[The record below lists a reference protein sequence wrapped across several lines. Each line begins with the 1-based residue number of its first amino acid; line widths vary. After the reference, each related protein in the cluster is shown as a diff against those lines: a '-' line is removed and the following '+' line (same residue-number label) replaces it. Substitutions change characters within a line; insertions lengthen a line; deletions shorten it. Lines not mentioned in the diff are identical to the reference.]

1 MPEYPKRVEDL
12 YNYGQDVFT
21 MRANAQVP
29 PLEKLRLLPAFL
41 TYYLNLFRSLGF
53 AGMWR
58 LRQSARLEFEHWRLH
73 DWRQL
78 HDAGLTK
85 ENLDRIL
92 KEMCLA
98 KTMAEVLGLKK
109 AAQLRRRLSDRVSYA
124 VLRAVFAPPEAFVA
138 CGEVDFMGAFK
149 KFYLAYLE
157 AMHHAGL
164 QSAQVVEDTPDIFQ
178 VNITYCAWA
187 EIAKVIGNPLYC
199 YYSTC
204 YGDEVF
210 FPRLVETGGFK
221 FERYGTLGQ
230 GEPNCDHRFVRQN
243 RFTPSTSH

>member
-12 YNYGQDVFT
+12 YNYGQDVFS

-41 TYYLNLFRSLGF
+41 TYYYSLFRSLWF

-58 LRQSARLEFEHWRLH
+58 LSQSARVEFEHWRLH
-73 DWRQL
+73 DWTAL
-78 HDAGLTK
+78 HDAGLTQ
-85 ENLDRIL
+85 ENLDCIL
-92 KEMCLA
+92 KEMSLA
-98 KTMAEVLGLKK
+98 KVMAELLGLKK
-109 AAQLRRRLSDRVSYA
+109 AAQLRRRLSDRVSHA
-124 VLRAVFAPPEAFVA
+124 VLRAVFAPPEAFIA
-138 CGEVDFMGAFK
+138 CGEGDFMAAFK

-157 AMHHAGL
+157 AMHRAGL
-164 QSAQVVEDTPDIFQ
+164 QSAQVVEDTPDAFQ
-178 VNITYCAWA
+178 VNITCCAWA

-199 YYSTC
+199 YYYTC

-210 FPRLVETGGFK
+210 FPRLVESGGFK

-230 GEPNCDHRFVRQN
+230 GEPGCDHRFVRLD
-243 RFTPSTSH
+243 RAAPTSSH

>member
-12 YNYGQDVFT
+12 HNYGKDLFS
-21 MRANAQVP
+21 MRVNAQVP

-41 TYYLNLFRSLGF
+41 NYYFILFRSLGLE
-53 AGMWR
+53 GMWR
-58 LRQSARLEFEHWRLH
+58 LRQSAQDEFRRWRLH

-78 HDAGLTK
+78 YEAGLTQA
-85 ENLDRIL
+85 NLDRIL

-98 KTMAEVLGLKK
+98 KVMAEMLGLKK
-109 AAQLRRRLSDRVSYA
+109 AAQLRRRLSDRISYA
-124 VLRAVFAPPEAFVA
+124 VLRAVFAPPEAFLA
-138 CGEVDFMGAFK
+138 CGEGDFMTAFK
-149 KFYLAYLE
+149 QYYLAYLE

-164 QSAQVVEDTPDIFQ
+164 QSAQVVDDTPDTFQ
-178 VNITYCAWA
+178 INIIYCAWA
-187 EIAKVIGNPLYC
+187 EIARVIGNPLYC

-210 FPRLVETGGFK
+210 FPRLVESAGFI

-243 RFTPSTSH
+243 RFTSSISN